1 MTDDERDYKD
11 WLQSR
16 EIDTALATIEAAQDE
31 YDAMV
36 HRLNDALAERDRLA
50 ARVRELEAAQ
60 AATRANHAETLVALE
75 DSRARTRAR
84 GARARLNELTTT
96 MRDSY
101 FRYGHGYDDL
111 MDEMMGSPETVLHWI
126 DRIMAALF
134 AHDPEQV
141 TDILLSE
148 LADVA
153 LADSS
158 GPAEQEA

>member
-1 MTDDERDYKD
+1 MELNYF
-11 WLQSR
+11 
-16 EIDTALATIEAAQDE
+16 AGM
-31 YDAMV
+31 DAI
-36 HRLNDALAERDRLA
+36 HRLD
-50 ARVRELEAAQ
+50 
-60 AATRANHAETLVALE
+60 
-75 DSRARTRAR
+75 
-84 GARARLNELTTT
+84 ELTTILAT

-158 GPAEQEA
+158 GPAEQEEE